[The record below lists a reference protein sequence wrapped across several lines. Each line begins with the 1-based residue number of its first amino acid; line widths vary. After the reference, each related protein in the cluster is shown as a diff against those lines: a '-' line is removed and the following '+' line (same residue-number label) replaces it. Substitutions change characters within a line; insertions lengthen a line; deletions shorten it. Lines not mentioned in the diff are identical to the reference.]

1 MGPVPT
7 VPLPPVSLSIILAA
21 VAIAIAVSVG
31 TARRLGPQ
39 ADWVEVVRSVAL
51 PILDPVIERLVGGVG
66 AEYRIGDVELVG
78 IQDTPPEQVERRLWT
93 AGCRRNP
100 VSALKET
107 PYGEQV
113 GAWVYRGP
121 ELEAEMQ
128 VDIILAEAPG
138 DATAVYAHY
147 EFSSALRWLWR
158 NPSVLANHYRGAVY
172 NPERGADV
180 VRDLCPD
187 GWE

>member
-1 MGPVPT
+1 MALVVYLGT
-7 VPLPPVSLSIILAA
+7 V
-21 VAIAIAVSVG
+21 
-31 TARRLGPQ
+31 RRLGPA
-39 ADWVEVVRSVAL
+39 ADWVEVVRSVCL
-51 PILDPVIERLVGGVG
+51 PLLDPVIERLVGGVG
-66 AEYRIGDVELVG
+66 AAYAIDDAELVG
-78 IQDTPPEQVERRLWT
+78 IQAAPPEAVEDRLWT

-121 ELEAEMQ
+121 ELKAEMQ

-147 EFSSALRWLWR
+147 EFSSALRPFR
-158 NPSVLANHYRGAVY
+158 PSVLAQHYRGAVY
-172 NPERGADV
+172 NPERGAEV
-180 VRDLCPD
+180 VRDLLPS